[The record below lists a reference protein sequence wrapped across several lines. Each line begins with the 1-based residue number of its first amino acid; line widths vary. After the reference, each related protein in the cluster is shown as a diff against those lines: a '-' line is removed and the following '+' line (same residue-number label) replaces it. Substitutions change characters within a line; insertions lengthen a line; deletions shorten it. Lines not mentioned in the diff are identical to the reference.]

1 MVDYIEVFSKS
12 WLNPQRIWGT
22 PAQEQPPGSHFQM
35 YKEEGSNWE
44 LSSCSYE
51 VKIMSDSLDTFY
63 DGLTDLVAEGI
74 EVGIV

>member
-1 MVDYIEVFSKS
+1 MLRESGERQ
-12 WLNPQRIWGT
+12 PQER
-22 PAQEQPPGSHFQM
+22 PPGSHFQM

-51 VKIMSDSLDTFY
+51 VEIMSDSLDTFY